1 MSTPVL
7 EIQLK
12 QGLNGLQFRAG
23 NEEAKAI
30 LGEPN
35 EIEALEQETDDDP
48 ETELWY
54 YDDLGL
60 CLFFEADPDFEL
72 TSIEINN
79 ENALLFGAKIF
90 DMNEDQVIDLMKAN
104 GFSEMYTEDEEWG
117 EKLLSFDDALIDF
130 YFEEGKLVSAN
141 WSLDIPDEE

>member
-12 QGLNGLQFRAG
+12 QGLNGLLFGAG
-23 NEEAKAI
+23 SAEATAL

-35 EIEALEQETDDDP
+35 EIEALEQENEDDP

-54 YDDLGL
+54 YDNHGL

-79 ENALLFGAKIF
+79 ENALLFGVKIF
-90 DMNEDQVIDLMKAN
+90 EMNEDQVIELMKAN

-141 WSLDIPDEE
+141 WSIDISEEE